1 MHIHVP
7 TTPLP
12 YCMSWIQYIIQKQ
25 DPMLKSRHQVKVY
38 AAMQQQTYQTLDKES
53 I

>member
-1 MHIHVP
+1 MSP
-7 TTPLP
+7 PPLFP
-12 YCMSWIQYIIQKQ
+12 FACPGYNIIQEQ
-25 DPMLKSRHQVKVY
+25 DAMLKSRHPVKVY